1 MSSIVVIMLLHHLRS
16 AKNREVEFGRLG
28 SSNYKKYV
36 FKPKYPDKDRMS
48 PDNPHICEVSDKEHI
63 SRFLSITEG
72 YQLYLGDD
80 ESANNQQKD
89 ADENDNAGSKFD
101 DLANLDVA
109 AMNDDDLRKFAIEVM
124 GITPKNKAPIL
135 QWYNEMFD
143 KSLDPA
149 SNIADL
155 LRQCAAA
162 IVEKEQMM
170 AGAEI

>member
-1 MSSIVVIMLLHHLRS
+1 MVHHHLR
-16 AKNREVEFGRLG
+16 ATKDREIEFGRAG
-28 SSNYKKYV
+28 SSDFKKYV
-36 FKPKYPDKDRMS
+36 FKPKYPEKERMAL
-48 PDNPHICEVSDKEHI
+48 DNPHVCEVSNKEHI
-63 SRFLSITEG
+63 ARFLSITEG

-80 ESANNQQKD
+80 ESVQVESTT
-89 ADENDNAGSKFD
+89 DEDGNTGGKFD

-109 AMNDDDLRKFAIEVM
+109 AMNDDDLRKFANEVM
-124 GITPKNKAPIL
+124 GVPPKNKAPIL
-135 QWYNEMFD
+135 QWYSEHFD

-155 LRQCAAA
+155 LRQCAMA